1 MEEIQ
6 LNFAVISETFTGKCA
21 LTKMVRYNLTA
32 VCLQFFS
39 MQYSLV
45 VNILI
50 VFLGAICFFVLAVFI
65 IKDKRKV
72 EQYVA
77 NSNDSN
83 NINLENMNMVIVKNN
98 ENSNSSSNWSSEEDV
113 PPQIY
118 VNSQE
123 HQNSKMEPLLQPL
136 QYKDTSRS

>member
-1 MEEIQ
+1 
-6 LNFAVISETFTGKCA
+6 
-21 LTKMVRYNLTA
+21 
-32 VCLQFFS
+32 

-50 VFLGAICFFVLAVFI
+50 VFLGALCFFVLAAFI

-77 NSNDSN
+77 NSHDSN

-98 ENSNSSSNWSSEEDV
+98 ENSNSSSNWSSSEEDV

-123 HQNSKMEPLLQPL
+123 HQNSSKMEPLLQPL
-136 QYKDTSRS
+136 QYKDASRS